1 MTSTPM
7 ADNRVRPEGEA
18 MAQLDNTTV
27 EGGLQHLPGWER
39 RNENL
44 ALASLAEGGLPA
56 CDLQL
61 AGRIQE
67 LDQPARPA

>member
-1 MTSTPM
+1 M

-27 EGGLQHLPGWER
+27 EGALQRLPGWER
-39 RNENL
+39 RGNENL
-44 ALASLAEGGLPA
+44 ALASLAEGGLTA
-56 CDLQL
+56 RDLPL
-61 AGRIQE
+61 ADRIPK